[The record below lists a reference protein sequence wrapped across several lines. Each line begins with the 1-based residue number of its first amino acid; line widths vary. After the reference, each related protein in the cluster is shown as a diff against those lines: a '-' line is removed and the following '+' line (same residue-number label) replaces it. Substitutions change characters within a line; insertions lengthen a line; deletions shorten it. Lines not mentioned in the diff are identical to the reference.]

1 MVKQFLFEDRDSLF
15 NALALACERHLEK
28 ALNDKGEASFMV
40 SGGSTPAPLYQTL
53 SESDLDWSKIHV
65 ALVDER
71 WVDKEHEASN
81 EALIERT
88 LLINNAAK
96 ATFTGMKTT
105 SETALD
111 GCAETEQNYLAI
123 PKPFTVSI
131 LGMGNDGHTASL
143 FPHAQGLADALAE
156 DNTQLT
162 AAITAQQS
170 EVTGPNTE
178 RLTLTLNGLLNSKRL
193 IVLLTGE
200 EKLAVF
206 KQALTEGAV
215 EDMPVRSILR
225 QNKVPVELYWAP

>member
-15 NALALACERHLEK
+15 NALALACERHLDK

-40 SGGSTPAPLYQTL
+40 SGGSTPAPLYQSL
-53 SESDLDWSKIHV
+53 SNSDLDWSKIHV

-71 WVDKEHEASN
+71 WVDKDHDASN
-81 EALIERT
+81 EALIERS
-88 LLINNAAK
+88 LLVNNAA
-96 ATFTGMKTT
+96 ASTFTGMKTT
-105 SETALD
+105 AETALE
-111 GCAETEQNYLAI
+111 GCAESEQNYQAI

-143 FPHAQGLADALAE
+143 FPHAQGLEEALAD
-156 DNTQLT
+156 DNDSLT
-162 AAITAQQS
+162 AAITAHQS

-178 RLTLTLNGLLNSKRL
+178 RLTLTLNGLLRSKRL
-193 IVLLTGE
+193 IILLTGE

-206 KQALTEGAV
+206 KQALADGPV
-215 EDMPVRSILR
+215 EDMPVRAILR

>member
-1 MVKQFLFEDRDSLF
+1 MVKQFLFADRDSLF
-15 NALALACERHLEK
+15 NALALACTRHLEK
-28 ALNDKGEASFMV
+28 SLSEKGEASLMV

-53 SESDLDWSKIHV
+53 SESDLDWSRIHV

-81 EALIERT
+81 EALIERS
-88 LLINNAAK
+88 LLINKAAK
-96 ATFTGMKTT
+96 APFTGMKTT
-105 SETALD
+105 AETAWK
-111 GCAETEQNYLAI
+111 GCAETERLYRAL

-143 FPHAQGLADALAE
+143 FPHAQGLSQALAE
-156 DNTQLT
+156 DNDNLT
-162 AAITAQQS
+162 AAITAHES

-178 RLTLTLNGLLNSKRL
+178 RLSLTLTGLLNSKRL

-206 KQALTEGAV
+206 KRALADGAA
-215 EDMPVRSILR
+215 EDMPVRAILR
-225 QNKVPVELYWAP
+225 QKKVPVELYWAP